1 MTLMASIGLVW
12 IIKDSLILKSPRNY
26 ISSKSKWL
34 EELLSC
40 SQCLGFWVGLCLAY
54 FEYTFIGFDFY
65 LLYLPFI
72 SSGFC
77 WFFDSTLDLIQEA
90 SVYFTKKRNES

>member
-12 IIKDSLILKSPRNY
+12 IIKDSLILKSPRKY
-26 ISSKSKWL
+26 ISSKSQWL

>member
-12 IIKDSLILKSPRNY
+12 IIKDSLIFKSPRNY

-34 EELLSC
+34 EELFSC
-40 SQCLGFWVGLCLAY
+40 SQCLGFWVGLALAY
-54 FEYTFIGFDFY
+54 FEYRFIGFDFH

-72 SSGFC
+72 CSGFC
-77 WFFDSTLDLIQEA
+77 WFLDSALDLIQEA
-90 SVYFTKKRNES
+90 SVYFAKKRNES

>member
-12 IIKDSLILKSPRNY
+12 IIKDSLILKSPRKY

-77 WFFDSTLDLIQEA
+77 WFFDSALDLIQEA